1 VNAIFLTLAN
11 RHPVPSYENDRHSR
25 QGKRGANAIHR
36 TLNHPAISAVFTKLR
51 NILRL
56 ILIAILAQAYL
67 FFSIVQAEP
76 IRLAYSAISGAM
88 APLWVAQDYGYF
100 RRQGLDLQL
109 LYIGG
114 GSVVTQALIGGD
126 VQFVRLGA
134 NSVVQASLRGAG
146 IKMIGNTI
154 NTLVFSLMSRPE
166 IQTVK
171 ELKGKKIGVTRLG
184 GSTDFALDLA
194 LKKWGLKRGAD
205 VAVIQTGG
213 MPQLLGAITGGIV
226 DAGVVSPPTNLSAA
240 KLGLKELVD
249 FGEIGIVY
257 PNSPLAT
264 SQQFL
269 DRNRTTA
276 LRVLQ
281 AYAEGIH
288 RVRTDKEGTMKVLAK
303 YTKVNDSEILAE
315 LYRIYGVKYL
325 EPIPR
330 VRLDAVEEVLRSEVK
345 TATAAKASDFVDN
358 SLVAELE
365 QQGLFQTLYR

>member
-1 VNAIFLTLAN
+1 MKSLSLHTGIKVFKEVVALSKTLRGCPIDCFGGA
-11 RHPVPSYENDRHSR
+11 RHR
-25 QGKRGANAIHR
+25 
-36 TLNHPAISAVFTKLR
+36 
-51 NILRL
+51 
-56 ILIAILAQAYL
+56 
-67 FFSIVQAEP
+67 SIVAAVMNAGRMLFVILFALVAPISSFLFAAQAEP
-76 IRLAYSAISGAM
+76 IRLAYSSISGAM

-100 RRQGLDLQL
+100 RRQGLDVQL

-114 GSVVTQALIGGD
+114 GSVATQALLGGN

-134 NSVVQASLRGAG
+134 NAVVQASLRGANL
-146 IKMIGNTI
+146 KMIGNTI
-154 NTLVFSLMSRPE
+154 NTLVFSLMARPE
-166 IQTVK
+166 IQSAK
-171 ELKGKKIGVTRLG
+171 DLKGRKIGLTRLG

-194 LKKWGLKRGAD
+194 LKKWGLRRGSD

-264 SQQFL
+264 SQL
-269 DRNRTTA
+269 YLEKSRSTA
-276 LRVLQ
+276 SRVLR
-281 AYAEGIH
+281 AYCEGIH
-288 RVRTDKEGTMKVLAK
+288 RARTDKEGTMKVLAK
-303 YTKVNDSEILAE
+303 YTKVSDVEILAE

-325 EPIPR
+325 EAIPR

-345 TATAAKASDFVDN
+345 TGAGVKASDFVDN

-365 QQGLFQTLYR
+365 QQGFFQMLYR